1 VKKKLFQAALAA
13 AMIVPVSVPVYG
25 ENYRWK
31 TVTAVR
37 LVPFGTGTEWIITTG
52 DITVSSGSVSL
63 DTPANLGSNGG
74 LLVANALTANGDF
87 WGTSDVATS
96 YPPPGV
102 PYKGTWREV
111 LNASVD
117 SVRNQI
123 SIRNYSVVGGSSTVC
138 FGYTL
143 REANGNFNFSDL
155 VYPPGA
161 GSGINCMTAPPLNE
175 WCAMSV
181 PQVTLSFGT
190 LMLDQAAGKTA
201 DSTVGVSCTSS
212 SVSYVL
218 KLQTGNT
225 YIPLS
230 NGMRANLGLGAAN
243 SAPGNTTYSGS
254 QSSLR
259 LRGTLAGT
267 PTSTGAFNGTGVMMV
282 VYN

>member
-1 VKKKLFQAALAA
+1 MKKKLFQAALAA

-63 DTPANLGSNGG
+63 DTPGG

-87 WGTSDVATS
+87 WGTTDVATS
-96 YPPPGV
+96 YPQPGV

-143 REANGNFNFSDL
+143 REVNGNFNFSDL

>member
-1 VKKKLFQAALAA
+1 MKKKLFQAALAA

-161 GSGINCMTAPPLNE
+161 GSGINE

>member
-1 VKKKLFQAALAA
+1 
-13 AMIVPVSVPVYG
+13 MIVPVSVPVYG

-96 YPPPGV
+96 YPQPGV

>member
-74 LLVANALTANGDF
+74 LWLQTLTANGDF
-87 WGTSDVATS
+87 WGTSDVATG

-123 SIRNYSVVGGSSTVC
+123 SIRNYSVVEALPPSALDTRFVKLMVTSI
-138 FGYTL
+138 FPTL
-143 REANGNFNFSDL
+143 FIRREPVA
-155 VYPPGA
+155 V
-161 GSGINCMTAPPLNE
+161 
-175 WCAMSV
+175 
-181 PQVTLSFGT
+181 
-190 LMLDQAAGKTA
+190 
-201 DSTVGVSCTSS
+201 
-212 SVSYVL
+212 
-218 KLQTGNT
+218 
-225 YIPLS
+225 
-230 NGMRANLGLGAAN
+230 
-243 SAPGNTTYSGS
+243 
-254 QSSLR
+254 
-259 LRGTLAGT
+259 
-267 PTSTGAFNGTGVMMV
+267 
-282 VYN
+282 